1 MQRKG
6 MVIIMKY
13 RLEYSL
19 LLALAVTLL
28 CCAILPQEAHAWWGA
43 AFSPLCD
50 GILTAEGEVGKMIL
64 RSRLWELLMQ
74 LKT

>member
-1 MQRKG
+1 
-6 MVIIMKY
+6 MKY

-28 CCAILPQEAHAWWGA
+28 FCAILPPDAHAWWGT

-50 GILTAEGEVGKMIL
+50 GILTAEGEVGEIVLK
-64 RSRLWELLMQ
+64 SRFWELLMQ
-74 LKT
+74 LKP

>member
-1 MQRKG
+1 
-6 MVIIMKY
+6 MKY

-28 CCAILPQEAHAWWGA
+28 YCAILPDARAWWGT

-50 GILTAEGEVGKMIL
+50 GVLTAEGAGGEIIL
-64 RSRLWELLMQ
+64 KSKLWELLMQ

>member
-1 MQRKG
+1 
-6 MVIIMKY
+6 MKY

-28 CCAILPQEAHAWWGA
+28 CCTVLPQDANAWWGT

-50 GILTAEGEVGKMIL
+50 GILTADGVGESIIL
-64 RSRLWELLMQ
+64 KSRLWELLMQ
-74 LKT
+74 LRG

>member
-1 MQRKG
+1 
-6 MVIIMKY
+6 MKY

-19 LLALAVTLL
+19 ALALAVTLL
-28 CCAILPQEAHAWWGA
+28 CCAILPPDAHAWWGT

-50 GILTAEGEVGKMIL
+50 GILTADTAGGEIVLK
-64 RSRLWELLMQ
+64 SKLWELLMQ

>member
-1 MQRKG
+1 
-6 MVIIMKY
+6 MKY

-19 LLALAVTLL
+19 LFALAVTLL
-28 CCAILPQEAHAWWGA
+28 CCAVLPCDAHAWWGT

-50 GILTAEGEVGKMIL
+50 GVLTAEGSGEAIVFK
-64 RSRLWELLMQ
+64 SRLWELLMH

>member
-1 MQRKG
+1 
-6 MVIIMKY
+6 MKY

-28 CCAILPQEAHAWWGA
+28 YCAILPPDAHAWWGA

-50 GILTAEGEVGKMIL
+50 GILTADAADGEIVLK
-64 RSRLWELLMQ
+64 SRFWELLMH
-74 LKT
+74 LTT

>member
-1 MQRKG
+1 
-6 MVIIMKY
+6 MKY

-19 LLALAVTLL
+19 LLALAVTFLY
-28 CCAILPQEAHAWWGA
+28 CAVLSPDAHAWWGT

-50 GILTAEGEVGKMIL
+50 GILTADGTGSEIVLK
-64 RSRLWELLMQ
+64 SKLWELLMQ